1 MAFNRH
7 WVAVTGGWIAPTSAR
22 PRFARRAEASRIHQR
37 VGADTIGKGQS
48 WRVAG
53 SALDGFAVFGPP
65 TRTASASAEAVRVG
79 DLKAAQRRQI
89 ERATKTVSEAV
100 RLIARAGPEGGEAV
114 DGPGRHRRASSSSGA
129 SILHERAAKSSL

>member
-65 TRTASASAEAVRVG
+65 PRNHGFGIGRS
-79 DLKAAQRRQI
+79 
-89 ERATKTVSEAV
+89 RA
-100 RLIARAGPEGGEAV
+100 R
-114 DGPGRHRRASSSSGA
+114 GRFES
-129 SILHERAAKSSL
+129 RAAASNRARH